1 VYVLKHLVYL
11 GADARNLALSDA
23 MQEDVDMHSRLVESH
38 GSLSDETASLR
49 QRVRELEAVKLN
61 LYNYYH

>member
-1 VYVLKHLVYL
+1 M
-11 GADARNLALSDA
+11 LSDA

-38 GSLSDETASLR
+38 SSLSDETANLR